1 MKRDDPEAPLPFLK
15 KYYLV
20 GTASKTSESR
30 NSTVLYLVLKTL
42 FTLTNQ
48 PEMKFTSKM
57 TYDYLWMQKVNTSY

>member
-1 MKRDDPEAPLPFLK
+1 MKRDDPEAFYPSSK

-20 GTASKTSESR
+20 GTASKTSLDTRKQEQYS
-30 NSTVLYLVLKTL
+30 SLLVLKTL

-57 TYDYLWMQKVNTSY
+57 T